1 MIQTLLSVTSV
12 LMFRAWLLTP
22 GSQPRR
28 SKSWFAQT
36 GTIGLIKSWLGLPII
51 QMPEDIVALQEII
64 WTTKPT
70 VVIET
75 GVARGGSVIFLASM
89 LRLTGEG
96 RVIGIEIDLRPHNRE
111 AIFSHP
117 LARTIE
123 IIDGSSVAEETLHA
137 VRARI
142 SPNDRVMVILDSN
155 HTHEH
160 VYNELKLYS
169 QLVTTGQ
176 FLIVADTV
184 IEDIPAQ
191 DHRPRAWGPGN
202 NPSTAL
208 DSFMR
213 ETSAFVRDL
222 YINGKLLISS
232 SPRGYLRR
240 IS

>member
-1 MIQTLLSVTSV
+1 MERRRGRRGDLHMTASDDLDTFERDKRADVSRMAVDTGLAAEAKQV
-12 LMFRAWLLTP
+12 LVRADRYNWTY
-22 GSQPRR
+22 Q
-28 SKSWFAQT
+28 W
-36 GTIGLIKSWLGLPII
+36 SWLGLPII

-123 IIDGSSVAEETLHA
+123 IIDGSSVAEETFHA

-142 SPNDRVMVILDSN
+142 SPNDRVMVI
-155 HTHEH
+155 
-160 VYNELKLYS
+160 
-169 QLVTTGQ
+169 
-176 FLIVADTV
+176 FLLQSHA
-184 IEDIPAQ
+184 
-191 DHRPRAWGPGN
+191 
-202 NPSTAL
+202 
-208 DSFMR
+208 
-213 ETSAFVRDL
+213 
-222 YINGKLLISS
+222 
-232 SPRGYLRR
+232 
-240 IS
+240 

>member
-1 MIQTLLSVTSV
+1 M
-12 LMFRAWLLTP
+12 
-22 GSQPRR
+22 
-28 SKSWFAQT
+28 
-36 GTIGLIKSWLGLPII
+36 
-51 QMPEDIVALQEII
+51 
-64 WTTKPT
+64 
-70 VVIET
+70 
-75 GVARGGSVIFLASM
+75 
-89 LRLTGEG
+89 
-96 RVIGIEIDLRPHNRE
+96 
-111 AIFSHP
+111 
-117 LARTIE
+117 
-123 IIDGSSVAEETLHA
+123 
-137 VRARI
+137 
-142 SPNDRVMVILDSN
+142 
-155 HTHEH
+155 
-160 VYNELKLYS
+160 YNELKLYS